1 MKTHH
6 ALRNYTSLL
15 AAVFMPWQPFW
26 AQHKFELPDHFK
38 LKVAFSDES
47 KNCNIVK
54 NIYNVEIVRTETSR
68 AKGLGGKNR
77 KLKDNEGM
85 LFLFESE
92 EPLSFWMKDT
102 YIPLD
107 IAYMNSKGEVTQV
120 LSMPVEKNPQNP
132 TATFPSKY
140 PSAVALEVKMH
151 QLKKLEV
158 HDQKKTPWY
167 LCIEDVFQNRKQ
179 E

>member
-1 MKTHH
+1 MKLQKILKPY
-6 ALRNYTSLL
+6 ASLL
-15 AAVFMPWQPFW
+15 AAIFMPWQPFW
-26 AQHKFELPDHFK
+26 AEHRFEVPDHYK
-38 LKVAFSDES
+38 LKIGFSNES

-54 NIYNVEIVRTETSR
+54 YIYNVEIVRTEPSR

-107 IAYMNSKGEVTQV
+107 IAYINAQGELTQV
-120 LSMPVEKNPQNP
+120 LSMPVEKNPNNP
-132 TATFPSKY
+132 AATFPSKY
-140 PSAVALEVKMH
+140 PSEVALEVK
-151 QLKKLEV
+151 
-158 HDQKKTPWY
+158 
-167 LCIEDVFQNRKQ
+167 N
-179 E
+179 